1 MQAEDAMDAAGEAD
15 LSPLQ
20 LADGVL
26 ENVSKCGDCG
36 KPVLHSAMEEH
47 AATCAAIRE
56 GRLPEPGSGPLKRRL
71 SEASNGTSQP
81 QKKSKLVLHLGPG
94 ADKGKGTP
102 GSASSGTPAPNDK
115 KNKRVV
121 DLDRQCG
128 VINEMGLPCL
138 RSLTCKTHNMTA
150 KRAVV
155 GRSQPYDILYFEWQK
170 ANKSKEKN
178 ADGTPVV
185 KTGTASRPGANGG
198 NHVYSSSASTPAPGV
213 NGGAYGVPAP
223 PSLAKTKKRKSGVG
237 DSAVFKLPGE
247 KKGKKG
253 VVYVG
258 EMEDSDDEGGADELV
273 DSDEEVEGVLR
284 GIAKVERGKPLFIAR
299 GGGAGFSAASMFNGR
314 NTRLLR
320 LHDVLQ
326 DVFRPPLG

>member
-1 MQAEDAMDAAGEAD
+1 MQIEDAMDVGEAD

-26 ENVSKCGDCG
+26 ENVSQCGDCG
-36 KPVLHSAMEEH
+36 KPMLQSAMEEH
-47 AATCAAIRE
+47 AGTCAAIRE
-56 GRLPEPGSGPLKRRL
+56 GRLPEPGSQPLKRRL

-81 QKKSKLVLHLGPG
+81 QKKSKLVLHLGG
-94 ADKGKGTP
+94 DKSKSTP
-102 GSASSGTPAPNDK
+102 GSASSGTPAPSDK

-170 ANKSKEKN
+170 ANKSKEKT
-178 ADGTPVV
+178 ADGAPG
-185 KTGTASRPGANGG
+185 KTGTASRPAVIGLGG
-198 NHVYSSSASTPAPGV
+198 ESSASTPAPGV
-213 NGGAYGVPAP
+213 GAYGMAAP
-223 PSLAKTKKRKSGVG
+223 PTLGKTKKRKSGAG
-237 DSAVFKLPGE
+237 ESAVFKLPGE

-273 DSDEEVEGVLR
+273 DSDEEVEAVLR
-284 GIAKVERGKPLFIAR
+284 GIGRVERGKPLFIAR